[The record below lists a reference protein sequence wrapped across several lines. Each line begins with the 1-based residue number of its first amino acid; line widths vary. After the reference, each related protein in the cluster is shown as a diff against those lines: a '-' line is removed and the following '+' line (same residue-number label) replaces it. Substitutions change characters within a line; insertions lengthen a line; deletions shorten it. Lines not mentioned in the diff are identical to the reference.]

1 MFFISV
7 VEASRLYSVR
17 EAAKASAL
25 GFDDA
30 RSEYKWVKPINN
42 RNGFFRFFVKIPNDQ
57 KHEKRNLEIHHSDD
71 NRHTDGYRNQP
82 GSNQLH
88 GASLIDN

>member
-7 VEASRLYSVR
+7 VEAARLYSVR
-17 EAAKASAL
+17 EAAKASVL

-42 RNGFFRFFVKIPNDQ
+42 RNGFSPVFVKSLNDQ
-57 KHEKRNLEIHHSDD
+57 STKR
-71 NRHTDGYRNQP
+71 
-82 GSNQLH
+82 
-88 GASLIDN
+88 LIY

>member
-7 VEASRLYSVR
+7 VEAARLYSVR
-17 EAAKASAL
+17 EAAKASVL

-42 RNGFFRFFVKIPNDQ
+42 RNGFLRFLLNP
-57 KHEKRNLEIHHSDD
+57 
-71 NRHTDGYRNQP
+71 
-82 GSNQLH
+82 
-88 GASLIDN
+88 